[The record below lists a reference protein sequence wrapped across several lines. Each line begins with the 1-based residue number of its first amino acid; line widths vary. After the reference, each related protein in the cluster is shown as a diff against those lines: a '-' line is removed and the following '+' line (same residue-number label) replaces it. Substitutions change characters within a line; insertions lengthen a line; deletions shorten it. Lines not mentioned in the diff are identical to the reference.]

1 VLLSDVPLE
10 LDEIERAVTSAL
22 GRVGGVL
29 ARMPRLAIAGE
40 QFHRLFQ
47 KGTPER

>member
-10 LDEIERAVTSAL
+10 LDEIQRAVTNAL
-22 GRVGGVL
+22 ARAGGVL
-29 ARMPRLAIAGE
+29 SRMPRLALAGE

-47 KGTPER
+47 KP